1 MKFKSDI
8 EVQAGIKDKDG
19 QTGSNGQIL
28 ASTGSQV
35 DWIDPANIVT
45 SATDVIIECKNTSG
59 VTIAKGTPV
68 YQTGNVGATA
78 VIEVAVADASDE
90 DKMAAIGLLQS
101 DLINN
106 AFGYVVVTGELL
118 NITTSPID
126 GVTPTTGDTIYV
138 KPGGGLTLTK
148 PTGVNF
154 IQNVGLVGK
163 VSGGNAGSIT
173 VSSIM
178 RSNDVPTPLYI
189 DHDNQRLG
197 IGTSSPSDK
206 LDVQDGYIRV
216 GFTGG
221 AQFKLVP
228 HSSND
233 GYGFYD
239 VVNTN
244 YDMWFDGGKVGIGTT
259 SPTANFHV
267 TGSSSSSNLPIA
279 KIESTGSIS
288 YLKFF
293 NSSTGTGSSDGT
305 YIGMNGGTAYL
316 VNKEAGNLY
325 LGTGNNFNLTLEN
338 GGNIGIGTTTPSQ
351 KLTVEGNIELGTGGY
366 IYGDTTTSYLRLN
379 TAVGSLLGYS
389 NAYIGLGPSFVYNV
403 GGSEKFRISSTT
415 GNVGIG
421 TTSPGQKLDV
431 RDGTITSRDSGNVNY
446 AELDRFA
453 GLTLKGNGA
462 GAKYVSTPNTDALGF
477 KTNNSER
484 MRIDSSGNVGIGTD
498 SPSEKLEVMGGL
510 VVNSGFNT
518 GVSSLY
524 LSHTGTQ
531 AQHKAGIF
539 TTYTAGYGRSSSI
552 QFALNSEMNGN
563 IVTTSDAKMTILEG
577 GNVGIGTTSP
587 DSLLEISTTN
597 TTKDFIKLTSG
608 GGSVNPSLVF
618 EKSET
623 EQGVIQYIRNGD
635 LKIYNTDNDGG
646 VMLSGS
652 SATNYDM
659 YIDNTGNVGIGTTSP
674 SERLEVT
681 GPVGSTK
688 LTGYKLIFTRNANNE
703 IFTEGASSSLTL
715 GTNSVERIRIDSDGN
730 VGIGTDSPSE
740 KLHVFG
746 GAAAIEIDSTTNEA
760 SLKYDNSTTTAAI
773 KLANNDLK
781 TELGGS
787 ERMRITSAG
796 NVGIG
801 TTSPTYKLQS
811 SGTIGVASNTATNAI
826 SLSIDEAT
834 TFPGSNT
841 SVTRL
846 LNFVG
851 SNSGPNTEIGGIRWL
866 NTDSDSGNYQ
876 YHAAGITSHNTGQS
890 NDGDLRFFVSSDASA
905 DSSTGV
911 VEAMRIAGD
920 GNVGIGTTDPKSKL
934 DVDGGVKIGD
944 DTDTASADKVG
955 TMRYRTDTEYVEVD
969 GEELVTNGSFD
980 TDSDWTKQTPWTISG
995 GVASCDGTQTAVKFI
1010 YQTGIGVVGKTYKCE
1025 FELTS
1030 YTSGSIKLS
1039 SNGID
1044 GNDISSTGTHIEYL
1058 TFSGSGCFMTASTDF
1073 IGSIDNVSVIEV
1085 TEEDASYADMC
1096 MQTGASTYEW
1106 VNIIKN
1112 TY

>member
-259 SPTANFHV
+259 SPVGKFEVQTEDSNRYIRFKAPNGEERFEFY
-267 TGSSSSSNLPIA
+267 TG
-279 KIESTGSIS
+279 
-288 YLKFF
+288 
-293 NSSTGTGSSDGT
+293 
-305 YIGMNGGTAYL
+305 
-316 VNKEAGNLY
+316 
-325 LGTGNNFNLTLEN
+325 GTGNASRLSMYADD
-338 GGNIGIGTTTPSQ
+338 GTT
-351 KLTVEGNIELGTGGY
+351 EG
-366 IYGDTTTSYLRLN
+366 
-379 TAVGSLLGYS
+379 A
-389 NAYIGLGPSFVYNV
+389 
-403 GGSEKFRISSTT
+403 RIQS
-415 GNVGIG
+415 
-421 TTSPGQKLDV
+421 
-431 RDGTITSRDSGNVNY
+431 
-446 AELDRFA
+446 A
-453 GLTLKGNGA
+453 GK
-462 GAKYVSTPNTDALGF
+462 SW
-477 KTNNSER
+477 
-484 MRIDSSGNVGIGTD
+484 
-498 SPSEKLEVMGGL
+498 
-510 VVNSGFNT
+510 FN
-518 GVSSLY
+518 
-524 LSHTGTQ
+524 
-531 AQHKAGIF
+531 
-539 TTYTAGYGRSSSI
+539 
-552 QFALNSEMNGN
+552 
-563 IVTTSDAKMTILEG
+563 G

-587 DSLLEISTTN
+587 AAPLHFGKTVYGDPSSENFFRIKFNDFGGVMNDVGIGQPNANSIGWNIPPSANGVFEWNAGTEGRVMNLTNAGVLTLDSYDSTNNTGAPTYLLGTDASGNVVKTN
-597 TTKDFIKLTSG
+597 TVPGSGAGPYLPLSAGASYPLTGDLYLGAFNKISGVTGDNLVIGVDISNTSG
-608 GGSVNPSLVF
+608 GSSFDIQMDGATSAFYINNSRNVGIGTTSPTRSLHLN
-618 EKSET
+618 SSSSN
-623 EQGVIQYIRNGD
+623 YIRLQTTGVNG
-635 LKIYNTDNDGG
+635 YSGVEFQNDARTWTAGITNADAFVLSAGAQFAGG
-646 VMLSGS
+646 YPFMIEAAAPNS
-652 SATNYDM
+652 SFIVKTS
-659 YIDNTGNVGIGTTSP
+659 GNVGIGTTSP

-801 TTSPTYKLQS
+801 TTSPNYPLVVN
-811 SGTIGVASNTATNAI
+811 GVAAANRFYIPNVSSTSAWALQARNSANTA
-826 SLSIDEAT
+826 
-834 TFPGSNT
+834 
-841 SVTRL
+841 
-846 LNFVG
+846 
-851 SNSGPNTEIGGIRWL
+851 
-866 NTDSDSGNYQ
+866 DSGLYFEN
-876 YHAAGITSHNTGQS
+876 
-890 NDGDLRFFVSSDASA
+890 GDAQLLLRD
-905 DSSTGV
+905 
-911 VEAMRIAGD
+911 D
-920 GNVGIGTTDPKSKL
+920 GNNLNVRINSDTNSYINGGNLGIGTTTPDARLTSFRNVSSYAVSRGDVSTRAGLSVKSSSNYDSKL
-934 DVDGGVKIGD
+934 NFATGLNSQQYIQGLNNAATTGRPIVLNPYGGYVGINTANLPTQQLDIISGTNNGIRISATDDQTWRDIGIRSYVTEGQANALANHTFIYTTNPSSGTEDPFRKYGATVIQGRDNGHSGFAIRLGNGGGHATRMWMGATGVTTFSNTVTATNFILSSDSRLKDNVEDVDNSHVDVDWKTFEMKEHEGQKRYGVIAQELEEKHPEF
-944 DTDTASADKVG
+944 V
-955 TMRYRTDTEYVEVD
+955 RTDDKGMKSVAYVD
-969 GEELVTNGSFD
+969 LLIAKIAELE
-980 TDSDWTKQTPWTISG
+980 
-995 GVASCDGTQTAVKFI
+995 ARL
-1010 YQTGIGVVGKTYKCE
+1010 E
-1025 FELTS
+1025 
-1030 YTSGSIKLS
+1030 KL
-1039 SNGID
+1039 
-1044 GNDISSTGTHIEYL
+1044 E
-1058 TFSGSGCFMTASTDF
+1058 
-1073 IGSIDNVSVIEV
+1073 
-1085 TEEDASYADMC
+1085 
-1096 MQTGASTYEW
+1096 
-1106 VNIIKN
+1106 K
-1112 TY
+1112 